1 VEDFADKT
9 EAPTTHRRAEARRLG
24 NVARSAD
31 LSAAVLC
38 LGAVLLLQH
47 FGPGVARALRIMLSE
62 GLSAASVASPGRIGY
77 LLGSALAPLLAGMVI
92 LAAVAH
98 AAQGGF
104 IFRFKPQPID
114 PAKGFSRMF
123 SGRSAAQLTAN
134 VIKLLVVGFMTYF
147 AARGRVGE
155 IVALQSR
162 PFADVAAAAGPLVM
176 AVALRVA
183 AVLLVLGILDYA
195 YQWFRHERELR
206 MTKREVKEEQRRVD
220 GAPET
225 KRRRRHA
232 MSSLGVARLERE
244 ISGADV
250 VITGRDVSVAVQFDR
265 ATMLAPR
272 VVSRGKG
279 NQAKLIRETAE
290 RKAVTVV
297 ERDVLARALFRA
309 VTVDRDVPDRLFA
322 PVAEVLAFAYE
333 VQQPPRRDA

>member
-1 VEDFADKT
+1 VEEFADKT

-24 NVARSAD
+24 NVARSGD

-38 LGAVLLLQH
+38 VGAVLLLQY
-47 FGPGVARALRIMLSE
+47 FGPGVARAFQIILSE
-62 GLSAASVASPGRIGY
+62 GLSAASVATPGRVGY
-77 LLGSALAPLLAGMVI
+77 LLGSALAPLLAGMMI

-98 AAQGGF
+98 AAQGGL
-104 IFRFKPQPID
+104 IFRFKPQGID

-134 VIKLLVVGFMTYF
+134 VTKLLLVGVVTYF

-155 IVALQSR
+155 IVALQSKS
-162 PFADVAAAAGPLVM
+162 FADVAAAAGSLVI

-206 MTKREVKEEQRRVD
+206 MTRREVKEEQRRVD

-225 KRRRRHA
+225 KQRRRQAVANSQATRLDREVSRA
-232 MSSLGVARLERE
+232 DVIVTGRGVA
-244 ISGADV
+244 
-250 VITGRDVSVAVQFDR
+250 VAIEFD
-265 ATMLAPR
+265 AGTMLAPR
-272 VVSRGKG
+272 VVARGKG
-279 NQAKLIRETAE
+279 HAFRLIRESAE
-290 RKAVTVV
+290 RKGVTVV
-297 ERDVLARALFRA
+297 ERDALARSLFRA
-309 VTVDRDVPDRLFA
+309 VATHGDVPDRLFA

-333 VQQPPRRDA
+333 IQRGDA

>member
-1 VEDFADKT
+1 MEDFADKT

-47 FGPGVARALRIMLSE
+47 FSPGVARAFRIMLSE
-62 GLSAASVASPGRIGY
+62 GLSAASVASPGRVGY
-77 LLGSALAPLLAGMVI
+77 LLGSAVVPLLAGMMI

-104 IFRFKPQPID
+104 VVRFKPQSID
-114 PAKGFSRMF
+114 PAKGFGRMF

-134 VIKLLVVGFMTYF
+134 VIKLLLVGVVTYL

-162 PFADVAAAAGPLVM
+162 PFADVAAAAGALVI

-183 AVLLVLGILDYA
+183 AVLLVLGIVDYA

-265 ATMLAPR
+265 STMLAPR

-279 NQAKLIRETAE
+279 TQAKSIRETAE
-290 RKAVTVV
+290 RKAVTIV
-297 ERDVLARALFRA
+297 ERDALARALFRA
-309 VTVDRDVPDRLFA
+309 VVANRDVPDRLYA

-333 VQQPPRRDA
+333 VQQPRRDA